1 MRLNLTKLLL
11 LLVTVFTLVVGG
23 CKSKPAPLAYDKP
36 LPPGEL
42 ALRKITDPQDIPDFG
57 GACYNTITLRGA
69 INNSLS
75 YLSKPSSKG
84 FFPYGTIT
92 HEQVVASLQAF
103 LGLLDSGLTAQQLNT
118 AIKEKFDVYMS
129 VGCDD
134 RGTVLFTGY
143 YTPIFDGSEVRTERF
158 KYPLYKQPQDLVKQD
173 DGQILGRR
181 VGDGKMVPYPDRAEI
196 ERTAMLTGTELVWLS
211 DPFEVYIVHVQGSA
225 KIRMPDGKLVTVG
238 YAANNGYEY
247 TSIREELIKDGKM
260 PSDKISLATIIEY
273 FKEHPSEVA
282 QYTQRNK
289 RYVFF
294 RFEQGPPCGSCNV
307 PVMDMRTI
315 ATDKTIYPRAC
326 LAFVDA
332 NLPRM
337 SAGTDTVSIRPYKG
351 FVLDQDTGGAI
362 RAAGRCDIYMG
373 QGPAAVRVAGQTCQE
388 GRLYYL
394 FLKSPE
400 TATPVLTPA
409 K

>member
-1 MRLNLTKLLL
+1 
-11 LLVTVFTLVVGG
+11 
-23 CKSKPAPLAYDKP
+23 
-36 LPPGEL
+36 
-42 ALRKITDPQDIPDFG
+42 
-57 GACYNTITLRGA
+57 
-69 INNSLS
+69 
-75 YLSKPSSKG
+75 LSKPSSKG
-84 FFPYGTIT
+84 FFPYGEIT
-92 HEQVVASLQAF
+92 HEHAVASLQAF

-158 KYPLYKQPQDLVKQD
+158 KYPLYKQPEDLVKQD
-173 DGQILGRR
+173 DGSILGRR
-181 VGDGKMVPYPDRAEI
+181 IGDGKIVPYPDRAEI
-196 ERTAMLTGTELVWLS
+196 ERTAVLAGTEMMWLS

-238 YAANNGYEY
+238 YAANNGHDY
-247 TSIREELIKDGKM
+247 TSIREELIKDGKI
-260 PSDKISLATIIEY
+260 PSDKISLATIIDY

-294 RFEQGPPCGSCNV
+294 RLEQGPPCGSCNV
-307 PVMDMRTI
+307 PVIDMRTI

-326 LAFVDA
+326 LAFIDA

-373 QGPAAVRVAGQTCQE
+373 QGPAAARVAGQTCQE

-394 FLKSPE
+394 FLKSP
-400 TATPVLTPA
+400 ATSSPVLTPA